1 MINGDQIKK
10 WYVELRYGSAIAT
23 PLFSY
28 SSFVLIAYNFTGL
41 SIVPFPIFAVLF
53 SIGLIAGFITI
64 GSLFRQKQ
72 MSTDQD
78 ILYQQQRDSART
90 QKIILEAIHEMM
102 ESSSKKLDVYERIQ
116 YLKQIEQNGKKSKT

>member
-1 MINGDQIKK
+1 MMPVKK
-10 WYVELRYGSAIAT
+10 WYTELRYGSAVAT

-28 SSFVLIAYNFTGL
+28 SSFVLIAYNFTNL
-41 SIVPFPIFAVLF
+41 SFIPFPVFAAGF
-53 SIGLIAGFITI
+53 TIGLVAMFVLIGRGF
-64 GSLFRQKQ
+64 RVYQ

-90 QKIILEAIHEMM
+90 QKIILEALYDMM

-116 YLKQIEQNGKKSKT
+116 YLKQIERNGRKT